1 MREGVEEILI
11 LLIGGVRIRGMMIGG
26 MKGGEMIEAAMEGM
40 IEGTVEGMTEGMTEG
55 TTEGTKGQNMAGI
68 AEVITGGMK
77 EICTGAEMSGPEVVK
92 EGDPVII
99 ILRVIPGVNASV
111 QDGHPGDKSA
121 LL

>member
-40 IEGTVEGMTEGMTEG
+40 IEGTIEGR
-55 TTEGTKGQNMAGI
+55 KGQHMAGI

-92 EGDPVII
+92 EGDPMII
-99 ILRVIPGVNASV
+99 IRVIPGVNASV

-121 LL
+121 LLYQNYS